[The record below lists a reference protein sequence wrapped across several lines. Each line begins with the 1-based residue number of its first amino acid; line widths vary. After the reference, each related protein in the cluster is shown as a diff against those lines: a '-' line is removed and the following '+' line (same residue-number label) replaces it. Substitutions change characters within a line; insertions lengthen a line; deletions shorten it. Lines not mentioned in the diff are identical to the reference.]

1 MAKVRVVANPM
12 RVGRVGA
19 DTFYVVNGAQVIR
32 PSKNNSN
39 YGESASRSQAQQERR
54 VKWSNLVAFYKLSKL
69 FMSRAFETKERTQS
83 DYNKFMSVN
92 MNRTQV
98 SLTKEEANQGACV
111 VEPLRV
117 SLGTLTPITY
127 QFQSNALQTN
137 LNYTEELTLDTT
149 VGEFSAVLI
158 ADNPELKEG
167 MQLSV
172 IMYTQELIEGVPRAF
187 MRAIEVTLDISA
199 STTDLGAIFD
209 GVNLSSTGGKLAFGF
224 TRQPQGVALIW
235 SYSADGKGIRVSTQ
249 DVLLIGSQD
258 VYNEWTSDTKAAQA
272 RESYGE
278 DPEHFLESGDMGG
291 V

>member
-111 VEPLRV
+111 VEPLRI

-137 LNYTEELTLDTT
+137 LIFTESVSLDMS
-149 VGEFSAVLI
+149 VGEFSANLI
-158 ADNPELKEG
+158 ADNPELVEG
-167 MQLSV
+167 MQLS
-172 IMYTQELIEGVPRAF
+172 IITYTQELIEGVPRAF
-187 MRAIEVTLDISA
+187 MNAIELTLDITA
-199 STTDLGAIFD
+199 ST
-209 GVNLSSTGGKLAFGF
+209 VNLGDKLQGMTISSTGGTIAFGF
-224 TRQPQGVALIW
+224 NRQPQGVALIW

-249 DVLLIGSQD
+249 DVILIGSQD
-258 VYNEWTSDTKAAQA
+258 VYNEWSSDTKAAQA

-278 DPEHFLESGDMGG
+278 DAEHFLESGDL
-291 V
+291 

>member
-54 VKWSNLVAFYKLSKL
+54 VKWSNLVAFYKLSK
-69 FMSRAFETKERTQS
+69 FYMSRAFETKERTQS

-92 MNRTQV
+92 MSRTQV

-117 SLGTLTPITY
+117 SLGTLTPIAY
-127 QFQSNALQTN
+127 EFGGGALRTN
-137 LNYTEELTLDTT
+137 IKYTEAITAETT

-158 ADNPELKEG
+158 ADNPELIEG
-167 MQLSV
+167 TQFS
-172 IMYTQELIEGVPRAF
+172 IITYSQELVDGVPRAF
-187 MRAIEVTLDISA
+187 MNAQEITLDVSA
-199 STTDLGAIFD
+199 STQRLEDKFEGINIQVSNSL
-209 GVNLSSTGGKLAFGF
+209 LAFSF
-224 TRQPQGVALIW
+224 DVQPQGVAMMK

-249 DVLLIGSQD
+249 DVILIGSQD
-258 VYNEWTSDTKAAQA
+258 IYNEWSSDTKAAQA

-278 DPEHFLESGDMGG
+278 DAEHFLESGDL
-291 V
+291 

>member
-1 MAKVRVVANPM
+1 MAKVRVVANPL

-54 VKWSNLVAFYKLSKL
+54 VKWSNLVSFYKISKL

-92 MNRTQV
+92 MSRSKV

-117 SLGTLTPITY
+117 SLGTLTPVTY
-127 QFQSNALQTN
+127 NIIGESVTTN
-137 LNYTEELTLDTT
+137 IVMEMSIDNETT
-149 VGEFSAVLI
+149 VGEFAANVL
-158 ADNPELKEG
+158 ADNPTILP
-167 MQLSV
+167 MSQISV
-172 IMYTQELIEGVPRAF
+172 IIYTQELVDGVPRMYMKAY
-187 MRAIEVTLDISA
+187 EVTLDP
-199 STTDLGAIFD
+199 TNTQEKLFD
-209 GVNLSSTGGKLAFGF
+209 HFEGLTLVNAYDHFGF
-224 TRQPQGVALIW
+224 TKPTGNGGIVVML

-249 DVLLIGSQD
+249 DVIFFGSQD
-258 VYNEWTSDTKAAQA
+258 LYNEYSSGSHAAQA

-278 DPEHFLESGDMGG
+278 DAEHFLESGDL
-291 V
+291 

>member
-1 MAKVRVVANPM
+1 MVSNPL

-19 DTFYVVNGAQVIR
+19 DTFYIVNGAQVIR

-39 YGESASRSQAQQERR
+39 YGESASRSTAQQERR

-69 FMSRAFETKERTQS
+69 YMSRAFETKDRTQS

-92 MNRTQV
+92 MNRTKV

-117 SLGTLTPITY
+117 SLGTLTPISY
-127 QFQSNALQTN
+127 EFSGGALRTGLVYSEQITA
-137 LNYTEELTLDTT
+137 ETT
-149 VGEFSAVLI
+149 VGEFSAVLL
-158 ADNPELKEG
+158 ADNPGLVEG
-167 MQLSV
+167 TQLSV
-172 IMYTQELIEGVPRAF
+172 IAYTQELIEGVPRAF
-187 MRAIEVTLDISA
+187 MNAFEVTLDPTA
-199 STTDLGAIFD
+199 STEPLNARFDGAITF
-209 GVNLSSTGGKLAFGF
+209 TGGGVLNVQFA
-224 TRQPQGVALIW
+224 TQPQGVAIIK

-249 DVLLIGSQD
+249 DVILIGSQD

-278 DPEHFLESGDMGG
+278 DDEHFLESGDL
-291 V
+291 